1 MTANSISSDLS
12 GVNSLLGQTSDIKKK
27 EDPLGRDAFLTML
40 VAQLKNQDPLNP
52 MQGSD
57 FSAQLAQ
64 FSSLEQ
70 LFNVNDN
77 LESIKGS
84 VADTNSNNELLNYI
98 GKTVL
103 SKSDTFTLKDGQA
116 IGGNYELTDAASIV
130 IRISDTDGNPVR
142 ELKMGHQEPGSYQV
156 KWDGIG
162 PTGER
167 YINGDFKYTIYSVGQ
182 NGMNSLIDAGV
193 KGKITGI
200 TFDQG
205 APYLL
210 MGTQLVAPSSIT
222 KVWQEAS
229 DA

>member
-1 MTANSISSDLS
+1 MSTSSVSSELS
-12 GVNSLLGQTSDIKKK
+12 GINNLLGQNSEVKKK

-84 VADTNSNNELLNYI
+84 VANTNSNNELLNYI
-98 GKTVL
+98 GKTAL

-130 IRISDTDGNPVR
+130 IRISDTDGNPVS
-142 ELKMGHQEPGSYQV
+142 EQKMGRQEPGSYQV
-156 KWDGIG
+156 KWDGVG

-167 YINGDFKYTIYSVGQ
+167 FTDGDFKYTIYSVGQ
-182 NGMNSLIDAGV
+182 NGVNSIIDAGV
-193 KGKITGI
+193 KGKITGV

-205 APYLL
+205 TPYLL

-222 KVWQEAS
+222 KVWQDAS
-229 DA
+229 AT